1 MTRIDFYSNAESRLH
16 TVCQLV
22 AKAFSMR
29 LPVAIFAPDAELAR
43 SVDRLL
49 WTFQATSFV
58 PHCLARE
65 KLSGETPVIIVP
77 RLEDAGHDE
86 LAVNLHDECPPAFG
100 RFRRL
105 IEVVGR
111 EEDERRLARLRWR
124 FYKER
129 GYEVNH
135 IELGKSHRS

>member
-1 MTRIDFYSNAESRLH
+1 MTRIDFYSNAESRLQ

-22 AKAFSMR
+22 AKALTKQ

-43 SVDRLL
+43 SADRLL

-58 PHCLARE
+58 PHCLANE
-65 KLSGETPVIIVP
+65 KLASETPVVIVS

-86 LAVNLHDECPPAFG
+86 LVVNLADECPPAFS

-111 EEDERRLARLRWR
+111 EEEERRLARLRWR

-135 IELGKSHRS
+135 IELGGSHAP